1 MNEEIKK
8 LAKQLALLY
17 EEAYSL
23 YKPMV
28 KLIIQNRIKDTD
40 YIEYYLDR
48 VMDIYT
54 EKGFY
59 LFIELV
65 LYYSTV
71 NLNNAREYLNI
82 LKELREEEYNDFIKK
97 YQKSL

>member
-8 LAKQLALLY
+8 LAN
-17 EEAYSL
+17 SL
-23 YKPMV
+23 YKPV
-28 KLIIQNRIKDTD
+28 GKLIIQNRIKDTD